1 MDVFLYEEQKE
12 DVLIESCI
20 LLLNYLFTCFPI
32 RKVYYQTNDYLLE
45 KLSIKILK
53 KLNFKLEANLKN
65 DVFYD
70 GRYCNKYIL
79 ALSKNEYKEVLNEK

>member
-53 KLNFKLEANLKN
+53 N
-65 DVFYD
+65 
-70 GRYCNKYIL
+70 
-79 ALSKNEYKEVLNEK
+79 